1 MSIKAARAIECFD
14 DAVEVTVKLIDRTQE
29 KRQQATDRWRGDR

>member
-14 DAVEVTVKLIDRTQE
+14 DAVEMTVKLIDKTKE
-29 KRQQATDRWRGDR
+29 KRQQATDAWKGDW